1 MARAFALMC
10 VAGLACSSATSL
22 AQSIQQLE
30 HISTRDPHHTCNS
43 PTCGKANA
51 LRMRMEM
58 GEIVTDIDDGPA
70 GSFTRREAFSDTD
83 LISVD
88 LDIDLTPAP
97 NPFISGSNEMVVR
110 SNVNGLTQFTFMLRR
125 QYTISSVTV
134 GGVSVTPPG
143 LPATNSYARTVTL
156 NRAYNAGEEFT
167 IRIAYSGVPAN
178 VGLGSI
184 NFTTQA
190 GVPVMASLSEPYYA
204 ATWWPVKDG
213 DVFQPGNNIDK
224 SIGRI
229 SITAPDNLKSVSNGL
244 LESTD
249 VPAAGKRR
257 YRWRTNY
264 PTATYLYAFG
274 TTNYNQWTV
283 PYTYPLPGG
292 GTGTMPVQFSI
303 YPQSDNATNRAAWER
318 VVQMLATFR
327 PLFGEYP
334 FINEKYGIYQFPF
347 GGGMEHQ
354 TYSGQGG
361 FGESLSAHEL
371 AHQWWGNAITCK
383 TWNDIWFNEG
393 LASYSEVLWAEFQ
406 PGSSGATARNNAVN
420 ARRPSTTD
428 DSVYVYD
435 TTSVNRIFSGTFTY
449 NKGCWAIHML
459 RGILGDAAFFQSL
472 KDLRIQYEGSAVT
485 TNDFRDAL
493 EVSSGKELNPYFDA
507 FIYGIGAPVYTVG
520 STMVNIGGQNY
531 ARISL
536 RQTQPTNYGAA
547 GVFPMP
553 VQLALATSAGTST
566 VTLQN
571 TARTQHYLVPVPA
584 AVTGITIDPNNWILN
599 DGKSPEI
606 YVNGPVK
613 VVAVS
618 PAPDSSLQQSASNTA
633 FAIALSEN
641 VNTSASAF
649 TLTGPSGPV
658 STTFGLMGGNVTLT
672 TVAPLAPGAYALTI
686 NASGVTTQAASIAL
700 DGEYISTLPSGDGLP
715 GGNAVFAFTVV
726 GAPCTDIDFNNN
738 GVFPEDQDVID
749 FFNVLAGSSCPTCDT
764 IDFNGNNV
772 FPEDQDVIDFFT
784 VLAGGSC

>member
-10 VAGLACSSATSL
+10 VAGIACGLAPSAAL
-22 AQSIQQLE
+22 AQSIAQLE
-30 HISTRDPHHTCNS
+30 HISEHTGVHHHCNS

-51 LRMRMEM
+51 LRLRMEM
-58 GEIVTDIDDGPA
+58 GEIVTDADEGPA
-70 GSFTRREAFSDTD
+70 GSFTRREAFTDTD

-88 LDIDLTPAP
+88 LDIEVTPQP
-97 NPFISGSNEMVVR
+97 NPFIAGTNEMVVR

-125 QYTISSVTV
+125 QYTISSITV
-134 GGVSVTPPG
+134 NGVSVAVPA

-156 NRAYNAGEEFT
+156 NRAYNAGEQFT
-167 IRIAYSGVPAN
+167 LRIAYSGVPAN

-190 GVPVMASLSEPYYA
+190 NVPVMASLSEPYYA

-283 PYTYPLPGG
+283 PYNYPLPGG
-292 GTGTMPVQFSI
+292 GTGTMPVEFSI
-303 YPQSDNATNRAAWER
+303 YPQSDTPQNRAAWEQC
-318 VVQMLATFR
+318 VQMLATFR

-361 FGESLSAHEL
+361 FGASLSAHEL

-383 TWNDIWFNEG
+383 TWNDIWLNEG
-393 LASYSEVLWAEFQ
+393 LASYSETLWAEFQ
-406 PGSSGATARNNAVN
+406 PGSTGAAARNAAIN

-435 TTSVNRIFSGTFTY
+435 ASNVNRIFSGTFTY
-449 NKGCWAIHML
+449 NKGGWAMHML
-459 RGILGDAAFFQSL
+459 RGILGDAAFFQGL
-472 KDLRIQYEGSAVT
+472 KDYRAQFEGSAAT

-493 EVSSGKELNPYFDA
+493 EASSGVELNPYFDA
-507 FIYGIGAPVYTVG
+507 FVYGIGAPVYNAGFQNTTI
-520 STMVNIGGQNY
+520 SGQNY
-531 ARISL
+531 VRVSL
-536 RQTQPTNYGAA
+536 RQSQPTNYGAS
-547 GVFPMP
+547 GVFAMP
-553 VQLALATSAGTST
+553 VQLGLTTASGSNIVT
-566 VTLQN
+566 VQN
-571 TARTQHYLVPVPA
+571 TARTQHFLLPTSAP
-584 AVTGITIDPNNWILN
+584 VTGLAIDPENWILT
-599 DGKSPEI
+599 DGKNTEA
-606 YVNGPVK
+606 YVNGPSK
-613 VVAVS
+613 IVAVA
-618 PAPDSSLQQSASNTA
+618 PAAGSSLAQSASNTA
-633 FAIALSEN
+633 LALTFSEN
-641 VNTSASAF
+641 INTSAAAF
-649 TLTGPSGPV
+649 TLTGPSGSV
-658 STTFGLMGGNVTLT
+658 ATTFGLMGNVATIT
-672 TVAPLAPGAYALTI
+672 SAAPLAPGAYTLTVSS
-686 NASGVTTQAASIAL
+686 AAVTTLAAGISL
-700 DGEYISTLPSGDGLP
+700 DGEFTTALPTGDGLP
-715 GGNAVFAFTVV
+715 GGNAVFAFTII

-749 FFNVLAGSSCPTCDT
+749 FFNVLAGGTC
-764 IDFNGNNV
+764 
-772 FPEDQDVIDFFT
+772 
-784 VLAGGSC
+784 